1 MNQSLESESV
11 MMAADAPLP
20 WGADGCNGLV
30 FAGASAAAL
39 TPRARGRMRVLQALE
54 FPLNAEQDAALGRLL
69 SGI

>member
-20 WGADGCNGLV
+20 WGADGLV

-39 TPRARGRMRVLQALE
+39 QLTPRAHGRMRELQALE
-54 FPLNAEQDAALGRLL
+54 FPLNAEQDAALSRLL

>member
-1 MNQSLESESV
+1 VNQSLESESV

-20 WGADGCNGLV
+20 WGADGLV